1 MAVMVVVIVIMLLL
15 IPLAVLF
22 YVLAVQS
29 RKSYHC
35 PACGE
40 SVQVEHMKAQR
51 CGMCG
56 APLKEN

>member
-1 MAVMVVVIVIMLLL
+1 MVVIVIMLLL

-22 YVLAVQS
+22 YVLAVRS

-40 SVQVEHMKAQR
+40 SVQVEHMSAQR